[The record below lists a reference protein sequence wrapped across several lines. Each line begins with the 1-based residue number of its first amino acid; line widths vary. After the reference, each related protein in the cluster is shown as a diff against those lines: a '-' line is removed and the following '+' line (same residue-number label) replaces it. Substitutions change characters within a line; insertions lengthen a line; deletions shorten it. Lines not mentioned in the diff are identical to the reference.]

1 MLLTMTVK
9 EKRAIL
15 GKMTKGIL
23 CTQAINLSSAK
34 LANRTQSTNQNAAL
48 TADSSSSS
56 LMSWQET
63 PLVSPPTFSSK
74 TG

>member
-34 LANRTQSTNQNAAL
+34 LENRTQSTNQNAAL
-48 TADSSSSS
+48 TDSSSSS
-56 LMSWQET
+56 LMI
-63 PLVSPPTFSSK
+63 
-74 TG
+74 